1 MVKNGGNVLDAY
13 GYVNV
18 VSPSGLPMRGIVGI
32 WPDPMMFCAI
42 NCLNV
47 KDSRAFYEQLGFVE
61 QEFPYCRPGNGL
73 GQFEPPQPKGSIY
86 LAPSPNSMG
95 VLLLPTKSKKVTPNP
110 AVQGL
115 NIVYAPS
122 GGIDDAFSRMQDPSG
137 VGINF
142 DPITKFA
149 AVEKSTRVPTAS

>member
-1 MVKNGGNVLDAY
+1 
-13 GYVNV
+13 
-18 VSPSGLPMRGIVGI
+18 
-32 WPDPMMFCAI
+32 
-42 NCLNV
+42 
-47 KDSRAFYEQLGFVE
+47 
-61 QEFPYCRPGNGL
+61 
-73 GQFEPPQPKGSIY
+73 
-86 LAPSPNSMG
+86 MG
-95 VLLLPTKSKKVTPNP
+95 VLLLPTKFKKITPNP